1 MDQKVDGQIQHEWK
15 WLKAAYLFL
24 GGLGAGAYVLA
35 AINSFAR
42 ESMAPV
48 VSVGLWIAFPSVL
61 IGTILLTAALGTPSR
76 AFLAANKQRT
86 SWISRGTVILSVF
99 MLLSFLHLVLYQFT
113 GVAGSA
119 VNALA
124 VAGIVFG
131 VGTMA
136 YTGLLL
142 GASKGIP
149 FWRTGMVPVIFLI
162 SALMSGHFAI
172 MGGVVVAADATTL
185 EPLHSM
191 ARGGM
196 ILLVLELLAVVFF
209 LQSAY
214 RHPDTRE
221 SAERMVRRRQFIVGY
236 IVLGWALPLSL
247 MLITYDRVT
256 EGGAGNAIVVS
267 VVLAA
272 ALGLVGRLSLR
283 KAILGTGA
291 FPTLNMA
298 GFEFRRIP
306 RPKEPKPGIGM
317 LPPQ

>member
-1 MDQKVDGQIQHEWK
+1 MDPKVEGQIQHEWK

-35 AINSFAR
+35 GFNTFAR
-42 ESMAPV
+42 ESMESV
-48 VSVGLWIAFPSVL
+48 VAVGLWIAFPAAF
-61 IGTILLTAALGTPSR
+61 IGTILLTAALGAPGR

-86 SWISRGTVILSVF
+86 SWISRGTLILSFF
-99 MLLSFLHLVLYQFT
+99 MLVSFVHLVLHLFT
-113 GVAGSA
+113 DLTGSA
-119 VNALA
+119 MNA
-124 VAGIVFG
+124 VTVVGIVFG

-149 FWRTGMVPVIFLI
+149 FWRTGMVPVIFLV

-172 MGGVVVAADATTL
+172 MGGVALTAGVATL
-185 EPLHSM
+185 EPMHSM

-196 ILLVLELLAVVFF
+196 ILLVLELIAILFF
-209 LQSAY
+209 LQSAH

-221 SAERMVRRRQFIVGY
+221 SAERMVRMRQFLVGY
-236 IVLGWALPLSL
+236 LILGWALPLAL
-247 MLITYDRVT
+247 LLITFDRVA
-256 EGGAGNAIVVS
+256 EAGAGNAIVLS

-272 ALGLVGRLSLR
+272 ALGLIGRLMLR
-283 KAILGTGA
+283 KSILSKGA

-298 GFEFRRIP
+298 GFEFRRIA